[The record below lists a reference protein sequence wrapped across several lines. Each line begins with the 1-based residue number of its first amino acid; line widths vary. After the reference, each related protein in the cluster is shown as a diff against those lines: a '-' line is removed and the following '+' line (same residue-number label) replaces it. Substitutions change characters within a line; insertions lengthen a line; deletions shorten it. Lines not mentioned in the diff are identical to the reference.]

1 MPKRVYFTVHHLYF
15 DIFNN
20 VNFKKG
26 AFDQA
31 LSFQSNF
38 IYLSTYVFH
47 SVSIN
52 FTTVYCV
59 MLKKFYLKSR
69 VINPRLNL

>member
-1 MPKRVYFTVHHLYF
+1 MPNRVYFTVHHLYLDLF
-15 DIFNN
+15 DN
-20 VNFKKG
+20 VNDNKG

-38 IYLSTYVFH
+38 IYISTYVFH

-52 FTTVYCV
+52 FTSV
-59 MLKKFYLKSR
+59 
-69 VINPRLNL
+69 

>member
-1 MPKRVYFTVHHLYF
+1 MPNRVYFTVHHLYF
-15 DIFNN
+15 DLFDN
-20 VNFKKG
+20 VNDNKG

-38 IYLSTYVFH
+38 IYISTYVFH

-52 FTTVYCV
+52 FTTV
-59 MLKKFYLKSR
+59 
-69 VINPRLNL
+69 

>member
-1 MPKRVYFTVHHLYF
+1 MPKSVYFKGHHLCSDLF
-15 DIFNN
+15 DN
-20 VNFKKG
+20 VNDNKG

-38 IYLSTYVFH
+38 IYISTYVFH

-52 FTTVYCV
+52 FTTV
-59 MLKKFYLKSR
+59 
-69 VINPRLNL
+69 